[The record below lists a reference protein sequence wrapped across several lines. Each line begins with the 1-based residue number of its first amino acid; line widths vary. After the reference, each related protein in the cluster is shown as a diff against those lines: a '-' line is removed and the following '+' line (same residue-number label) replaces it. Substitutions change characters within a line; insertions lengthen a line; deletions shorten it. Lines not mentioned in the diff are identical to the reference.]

1 MNQDDLLK
9 IENQL
14 CFPLYTASRKVISS
28 YTPYLKPLD
37 LTYTQYIT
45 LLVLWEKQQ
54 ATVGELCKT
63 LHLDNGTLTPLLKK
77 LQTRGYIIRERDYD
91 DERIVHVRLTDDGIK
106 LKQKVSDIPS
116 KVANCLHLSP
126 DEAVILYTILYKI
139 IETV

>member
-126 DEAVILYTILYKI
+126 DEAVMLYTILYKI